1 MPTDT
6 EQSQTDEDGVRHFAL
21 ISQTDSEGKDD
32 LETAEESIDFPEVQL
47 IESAGP
53 YEPQSVEESTN

>member
-1 MPTDT
+1 MTTDA
-6 EQSQTDEDGVRHFAL
+6 EKSQTDEDRIRYFGLV
-21 ISQTDSEGKDD
+21 SETDSESKDD

-53 YEPQSVEESTN
+53 DEP